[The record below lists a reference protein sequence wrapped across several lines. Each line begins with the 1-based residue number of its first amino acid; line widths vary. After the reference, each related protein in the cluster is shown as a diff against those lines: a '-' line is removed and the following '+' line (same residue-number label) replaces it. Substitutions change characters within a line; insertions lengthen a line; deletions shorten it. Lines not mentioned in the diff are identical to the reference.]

1 MKKII
6 TILVISLIMA
16 SSGYAQVF
24 MTDSDYENPRE
35 DIETNWGVLPEQWT
49 TNDQANDYAPLGSGV
64 GLLIAMGGAY
74 LMKRVIQNNKQ
85 R

>member
-16 SSGYAQVF
+16 STANAQVF

-35 DIETNWGVLPEQWT
+35 GIETNWGVLPEQWT
-49 TNDQANDYAPLGSGV
+49 TNDQANDYAPLGGGV
-64 GLLIAMGGAY
+64 VLLTVMGGIY
-74 LMKRVIQNNKQ
+74 LLKQKKNKEY
-85 R
+85 